1 MQQSGK
7 KVGLRNLGLVRGDL
21 QELLN
26 FYKDARALLQA
37 CETTFKSAL
46 YERDPLLKWS
56 VDNVTLLGDACHP
69 MLPFL

>member
-1 MQQSGK
+1 M
-7 KVGLRNLGLVRGDL
+7 RGDL

-56 VDNVTLLGDACHP
+56 VDNVTLLGDAG
-69 MLPFL
+69 FVA